1 MVRLIFFMLVAIICG
16 CDSKK
21 QVNTPDSQITKL
33 NNSATQVYSPE
44 TTTKNPP
51 QIRKKASNISSK
63 EITQDNLANL
73 QSSSTFTE
81 DVIDL
86 NSEDTDNRE
95 QIYYLDQLK
104 NSTDP
109 EMRIS
114 AIEELDDTEI
124 GMLLQYLQTALDDD
138 KQSVRIAALKR
149 LSDIELYGA
158 IDSIVY
164 ALDDPNSDVVLAAI
178 DAVEETAD
186 ESLIPKLM
194 PLLQHPDNNI
204 RKRAEEVIEFMD

>member
-1 MVRLIFFMLVAIICG
+1 MFKTFIELYCYIRATTDF
-16 CDSKK
+16 KEK
-21 QVNTPDSQITKL
+21 VNAPDSRITKQ
-33 NNSATQVYSPE
+33 NNSANQAYSLE
-44 TTTKNPP
+44 TITKNPP
-51 QIRKKASNISSK
+51 RIRQKSSNISSK
-63 EITQDNLANL
+63 EIVQDNLTNI
-73 QSSSTFTE
+73 QSSSFFTE
-81 DVIDL
+81 DVTDI
-86 NSEDTDNRE
+86 NPEDIDNRE
-95 QIYYLDQLK
+95 QIYYLDLLK

-178 DAVEETAD
+178 DAAEETAD

-194 PLLQHPDNNI
+194 PLLQHPDNKI
-204 RKRAEEVIEFMD
+204 RKRAEEVIEFMN